1 MRILGA
7 TIHVHDLVIPPTL
20 IRVRRSQLSDASRE
34 QLITSPETNYEFVIV
49 SSVDCGV
56 RWPFATFKRTK
67 VEV

>member
-7 TIHVHDLVIPPTL
+7 TIYVHKMIPPAL
-20 IRVRRSQLSDASRE
+20 IRVRRSQLIDPSHE
-34 QLITSPETNYEFVIV
+34 QIITNPETNYEFVIV

-56 RWPFATFKRTK
+56 RWSFATFKRTK